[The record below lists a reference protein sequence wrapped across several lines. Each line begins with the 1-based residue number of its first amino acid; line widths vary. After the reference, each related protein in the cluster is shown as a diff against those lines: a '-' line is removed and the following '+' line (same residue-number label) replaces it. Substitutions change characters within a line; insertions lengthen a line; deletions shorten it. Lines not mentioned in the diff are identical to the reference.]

1 MVRKGIIM
9 SNNKDSKSRINFSKN
24 SEVAYFLWLKSG
36 CPESIE
42 EIAYFSMLQAG
53 RPRGVD
59 RAIWNET
66 KHRLEANIREKMGLP
81 KAELKQTKKTTV
93 TKANNSVVTE
103 VKNIDKNI
111 VANKSTKKV
120 KITKKNNVITTVSGM
135 SSKINKKSKE
145 KKVKV
150 NVKNN
155 KVTHKIV
162 APKKSVAI
170 KNDKVALKAKS
181 DVNKNVI
188 PLKKVVKTKAQS
200 LKSKSVKVNQPVSL
214 KGTSKKQVSKAE
226 SSKVVNMPVN
236 KINVKDEKITSKLA
250 VNHK

>member
-9 SNNKDSKSRINFSKN
+9 SNNKDLKSRINFSKN

-66 KHRLEANIREKMGLP
+66 KRRLEANIREKMGLP

-103 VKNIDKNI
+103 VKNI
-111 VANKSTKKV
+111 VANKNTKKV
-120 KITKKNNVITTVSGM
+120 KITKKNNVIATVSGM

-236 KINVKDEKITSKLA
+236 KINVKDEKIASKLA